1 MRFKSMNR
9 FSRLGLVLTI
19 VICCVGCDRA
29 TKHIAKETLSSSPP
43 ISLLGDSVRFEYVEN
58 SGAFLGL
65 GSSLPDAARVLLFI
79 IFSGAGLVV
88 AIAYIFRVDGLELM
102 PTIGLSLLAGGGLGN
117 LADRIANN
125 GAVTDFVR
133 LGIGPLRT
141 GIFNMADVAIVAA
154 VLVLGLWSAFGAHPV
169 TYPADS
175 EGQSPGTH

>member
-1 MRFKSMNR
+1 M
-9 FSRLGLVLTI
+9 SRMVRLSLVLVII
-19 VICCVGCDRA
+19 VCCVGCDRA
-29 TKHIAKETLSSSPP
+29 TKHIARQTLASAPP

-65 GSSLPDAARVLLFI
+65 GSNLPGIARVILFI
-79 IFSGAGLVV
+79 IFSGAGLLV
-88 AIAYIFRVDGLELM
+88 ALGYIFRVDGLELM

-141 GIFNMADVAIVAA
+141 GIFNMADLAIVAG
-154 VLVLGLWSAFGAHPV
+154 VLALGLWSAFGAKQTSGIP
-169 TYPADS
+169 
-175 EGQSPGTH
+175 EG

>member
-1 MRFKSMNR
+1 MNR
-9 FSRLGLVLTI
+9 FSRIGLVLAI

-29 TKHIAKETLSSSPP
+29 TKHIARQTLASSPP
-43 ISLLGDSVRFEYVEN
+43 ISLLGDSVHFEYVEN

-65 GSSLPDAARVLLFI
+65 GSNLPDAARVLLFV

-88 AIAYIFRVDGLELM
+88 ALAYIFRVDGLELM
-102 PTIGLSLLAGGGLGN
+102 PTIGLSLLAGGGVGN

-154 VLVLGLWSAFGAHPV
+154 VLVLGLWSAFGAKQSS
-169 TYPADS
+169 DS
-175 EGQSPGTH
+175 PESEHESRGTA